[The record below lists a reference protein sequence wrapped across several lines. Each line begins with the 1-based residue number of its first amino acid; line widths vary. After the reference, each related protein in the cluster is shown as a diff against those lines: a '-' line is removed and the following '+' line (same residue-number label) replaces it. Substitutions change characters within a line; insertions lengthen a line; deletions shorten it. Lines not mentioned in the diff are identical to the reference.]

1 MGCGFRCECDDD
13 REMYDQNYPAV
24 DADGYV
30 EEWWKRAIDDLEE
43 SI

>member
-1 MGCGFRCECDDD
+1 MGCGFRYECDDD

-30 EEWWKRAIDDLEE
+30 ETWWKLAVDGMEACE
-43 SI
+43 